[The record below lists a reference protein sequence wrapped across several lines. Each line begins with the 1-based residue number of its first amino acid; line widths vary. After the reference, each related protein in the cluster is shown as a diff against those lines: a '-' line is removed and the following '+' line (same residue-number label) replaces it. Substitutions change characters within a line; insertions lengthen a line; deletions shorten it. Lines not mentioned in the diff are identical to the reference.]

1 MRSDAL
7 AYSRA
12 ASVSLFGI
20 GAQLVLWLAL
30 LGYALFGRDGLAS
43 SAAWMTL
50 IGLPAWVGLLLTFHQ
65 HKLERLEDVEAEAFA
80 GSTAQQASVFQDA
93 DADLRMAAKRL
104 RWMHGFLLPAVSIVM
119 AAAFLIVGYLRFGV
133 ARELTD
139 PLTFLM
145 PASTGWAVAVGL
157 GVGVI
162 GFIFARFVAG
172 MAQQKTWV
180 SLRAGAVQAVGASLA
195 GLSLAVGQGV
205 AYLGSD
211 SVYKILLHAI
221 PVLMLIIGAEII
233 LNFVLNIYRPRR
245 AGEYPRPAFESRI
258 LGFVSA
264 PDRIAESI
272 SDAINYQFGWDVSAT
287 WFYQLL
293 SRSLVGLFSLA
304 LVLLWLLTS
313 LAVVQPD
320 ERGLVLRHGEIARAV
335 ESGLHLKRPWPLET
349 IETYPA
355 LHVNQITVGAE
366 SHADHDHASEAGA
379 FSIEPILWTESH
391 GEERLTV
398 IQPAVDVAA
407 GGEGDLSLL
416 VIEAVVQYEVENLE
430 AYMRLAADSLERD
443 DPDLTRRSLLE
454 AEANRV
460 LVRFASG
467 LSVSQIL
474 GPDRERLNEEF
485 EIRLR
490 AAYANL
496 GQTDPVSGAARGA
509 GVRILFAGIANAHP
523 PSSEGVASAFEQVVS
538 AEQERQAHI
547 ERAQT
552 DAINELAEVA
562 GDPALARRIDGLIQE
577 LQSLREAGADAGAII
592 AKEAE
597 IQSLLESAG
606 GDAAVLIA
614 SARAERWERHMQA
627 RGRAIRHNGRVE
639 LFRAA
644 PAPYLAQRYLAT
656 ISEAVAQARLF
667 VTALED
673 PSVRF
678 NFEELESNLADPF
691 TVNEARDF

>member
-1 MRSDAL
+1 MRADAL

-12 ASVSLFGI
+12 ASVCLFGI
-20 GAQLVLWLAL
+20 GAQIVLWLAL
-30 LGYALFGRDGLAS
+30 LGYGLFGRDPLAS
-43 SAAWMTL
+43 TAAWMTL

-65 HKLERLEDVEAEAFA
+65 HKLERLEDAEAEAFA

-104 RWMHGFLLPAVSIVM
+104 RWMHSILLPAVSVVM
-119 AAAFLIVGYLRFGV
+119 AVAFLLVGYLRFGA
-133 ARELTD
+133 ARDLTE
-139 PLTFLM
+139 PVSFQA
-145 PASTGWAVAVGL
+145 PPFTGWGVSVGLAVG
-157 GVGVI
+157 VV

-172 MAQQKTWV
+172 MAQQKTWAN
-180 SLRAGAVQAVGASLA
+180 LRAGAVQAVGASVVGLA
-195 GLSLAVGQGV
+195 LAVGQGV
-205 AYLGSD
+205 AYLNSD

-221 PVLMLIIGAEII
+221 PVLMLVIGAEIV

-245 AGEYPRPAFESRI
+245 AGEFPRPAFESRI

-293 SRSLVGLFSLA
+293 SRSVLGLCSLA

-349 IETYPA
+349 LETYPA
-355 LHVNQITVGAE
+355 LHVNQITVGADTH
-366 SHADHDHASEAGA
+366 SHDDDGGG
-379 FSIEPILWTESH
+379 FDVKPILWTEAH
-391 GEERLTV
+391 GTERLTV
-398 IQPAVDVAA
+398 IQPAADVTI
-407 GGEGDLSLL
+407 GGRGDLSLL
-416 VIEAVVQYEVENLE
+416 VIEAVVQYEIENLE
-430 AYMRLAADSLERD
+430 SYVRLAADAPLRD
-443 DPDLTRRSLLE
+443 DPDHTRRELLE

-474 GPDRERLNEEF
+474 GPDRERLNNEF
-485 EIRLR
+485 EVRLR

-496 GQTDPVSGAARGA
+496 GQTDPVSGAPRGA
-509 GVRILFAGIANAHP
+509 GVRILFAGFANAHP
-523 PSSEGVASAFEQVVS
+523 PSDELVAASFERVVS
-538 AEQERQAHI
+538 AEQERQAEI
-547 ERAQT
+547 ERAET
-552 DAINELAEVA
+552 GAIYALAEVA
-562 GDPALARRIDGLIQE
+562 GDPALARRIDALIRE
-577 LQSLREAGADAGAII
+577 LEDMRERGDASDAL
-592 AKEAE
+592 AAQEAE
-597 IQSLLESAG
+597 IQSLLETAG

-614 SARAERWERHMQA
+614 SARSERWQRHMLA
-627 RGRAIRHNGRVE
+627 RGRAVRHNGRVE

-644 PAPYLAQRYLAT
+644 PAPYIAQRYLAT
-656 ISEAVAQARLF
+656 ISDAVAQARLF
-667 VTALED
+667 VTALSD

>member
-1 MRSDAL
+1 MRADAL

-12 ASVSLFGI
+12 ANVSLFGI

-30 LGYALFGRDGLAS
+30 LAYGLFGRDPLAS

-65 HKLERLEDVEAEAFA
+65 HKLERLEDAEAEAYA
-80 GSTAQQASVFQDA
+80 GSTAQQASVFQEA
-93 DADLRMAAKRL
+93 DVDLRMAAKRL
-104 RWMHGFLLPAVSIVM
+104 RWMHAFLLPTISIVM
-119 AAAFLIVGYLRFGV
+119 AAAFLLVGYLRFSV
-133 ARELTD
+133 ARDYTD
-139 PLTFLM
+139 PVSFA
-145 PASTGWAVAVGL
+145 PPPHTGWGVAVGL
-157 GVGVI
+157 GVGVV
-162 GFIFARFVAG
+162 GFVFARFVAG
-172 MAQQKTWV
+172 MAQQRTWAN
-180 SLRAGAVQAVGASLA
+180 LRAGAVQAVGASLV
-195 GLSLAVGQGV
+195 GLSLAVAQGV
-205 AYLGSD
+205 EYLGSP
-211 SVYKILLHAI
+211 SVYKILIHAI
-221 PVLMLIIGAEII
+221 PVLMLVIGAEII

-293 SRSLVGLFSLA
+293 SRSVLGLCSLA

-320 ERGLVLRHGEIARAV
+320 ERGLILRHGEIARSI
-335 ESGLHLKRPWPLET
+335 ESGLHLKRPWPLESL
-349 IETYPA
+349 ETYPA

-366 SHADHDHASEAGA
+366 SHAHHDTGGQFIST
-379 FSIEPILWTESH
+379 EPILWTEAH

-398 IQPAVDVAA
+398 LQPAADVAA
-407 GGEGDLSLL
+407 GGRNGDLSLL
-416 VIEAVVQYEVENLE
+416 VIEAVVQYEVEDLE
-430 AYMRLAADSLERD
+430 AYMRLAADSMTRD
-443 DPDLTRRSLLE
+443 DPDRMRRHLLE

-460 LVRFASG
+460 LVRYASG
-467 LSVSQIL
+467 LSVSQLL
-474 GPDRERLNEEF
+474 GPERQRLNEEF
-485 EIRLR
+485 EARLR
-490 AAYANL
+490 AAFSRL
-496 GQTDPVSGAARGA
+496 GQSAEPGGAPRGA
-509 GVRILFAGIANAHP
+509 GVRILFAGFANAHP
-523 PSSEGVASAFEQVVS
+523 PSGEGVAAAFEGVVS
-538 AEQERQAHI
+538 AEQQRQAET
-547 ERAQT
+547 ERAET
-552 DAINELAEVA
+552 DAIDTLAEVA
-562 GDPALARRIDGLIQE
+562 GDPALARRIDDLIRE
-577 LQSLREAGADAGAII
+577 LEDMRENRASADAISAQ
-592 AKEAE
+592 EME
-597 IQSLLESAG
+597 IQNLLETAG

-644 PAPYLAQRYLAT
+644 PAPYIAQQYLSA
-656 ISEAVAQARLF
+656 ISEAVSDARLF
-667 VTALED
+667 ITALKD

>member
-1 MRSDAL
+1 MRADAL

-20 GAQLVLWLAL
+20 GAQIVLWLAL
-30 LGYALFGRDGLAS
+30 LGYGLFGRDALAS
-43 SAAWMTL
+43 TAAWMTL
-50 IGLPAWVGLLLTFHQ
+50 IGLPAWIGLLLTFHQ
-65 HKLERLEDVEAEAFA
+65 HKLERLEDAEAEAFA

-104 RWMHGFLLPAVSIVM
+104 RWMHAFLLPTVSIVM
-119 AAAFLIVGYLRFGV
+119 AIAFLVVGYLRFGT
-133 ARELTD
+133 ARTLTD
-139 PLTFLM
+139 PAIFRTPPF
-145 PASTGWAVAVGL
+145 TGWGVSLGLAVG
-157 GVGVI
+157 VV

-172 MAQQKTWV
+172 MAQQKTWAN
-180 SLRAGAVQAVGASLA
+180 LRAGAVQAVGASLA

-205 AYLGSD
+205 AYMATD
-211 SVYKILLHAI
+211 EVYKILLHAL

-293 SRSLVGLFSLA
+293 SRSVLGLFSLA

-349 IETYPA
+349 LETYPA
-355 LHVNQITVGAE
+355 LHVNQITVGAD
-366 SHADHDHASEAGA
+366 SHSHDDHAGG
-379 FSIEPILWTESH
+379 FDVKPILWTEAH
-391 GEERLTV
+391 GTERLTV
-398 IQPAVDVAA
+398 IQPAADVSI
-407 GGEGDLSLL
+407 GGRGDLSLL
-416 VIEAVVQYEVENLE
+416 VIEAVVQYEIENLE
-430 AYMRLAADSLERD
+430 SYVRLAADASLRD
-443 DPDLTRRSLLE
+443 DPDATRRQLLE

-474 GPDRERLNEEF
+474 GPDRERLNNEF
-485 EIRLR
+485 AVRLR
-490 AAYANL
+490 AAYAGL
-496 GQTDPVSGAARGA
+496 GQDDPVSGSPRGA
-509 GVRILFAGIANAHP
+509 GVRILFAGFANAHP
-523 PSSEGVASAFEQVVS
+523 PSDELVAASFERVVS
-538 AEQERQAHI
+538 AEQERQAEI
-547 ERAQT
+547 ERAET
-552 DAINELAEVA
+552 GAIYALAEVA
-562 GDPALARRIDGLIQE
+562 GDPALARRIDARIRE
-577 LQSLREAGADAGAII
+577 LEGMRERGADAAEI
-592 AKEAE
+592 AAQEAE
-597 IQSLLESAG
+597 IQTLLESAG

-614 SARAERWERHMQA
+614 SARSERWQRHMLA

-644 PAPYLAQRYLAT
+644 PGPYIAQRYLAT
-656 ISEAVAQARLF
+656 ISDAVAQARLF
-667 VTALED
+667 VTALSD

-678 NFEELESNLADPF
+678 NFEELESNLSDPF

>member
-1 MRSDAL
+1 MRADAL

-20 GAQLVLWLAL
+20 AAQIVLWLAL
-30 LGYALFGRDGLAS
+30 LGYALFGQDALAM

-65 HKLERLEDVEAEAFA
+65 HKLERLEDAEAEAYA

-104 RWMHGFLLPAVSIVM
+104 AWMHSFLLPAVSIVI
-119 AAAFLIVGYLRFGV
+119 AAAFLVIGYLRFAA
-133 ARELTD
+133 ARDITD
-139 PLTFLM
+139 PNTFEV
-145 PASTGWAVAVGL
+145 PIHTGWAVAIGL
-157 GVGVI
+157 AVGVI

-172 MAQQKTWV
+172 MAQQKTWAN
-180 SLRAGAVQAVGASLA
+180 LRAGAVYAVAASLA

-211 SVYKILLHAI
+211 AVYKILLHAL
-221 PVLMLIIGAEII
+221 PVLMLVIGAEIV

-293 SRSLVGLFSLA
+293 SRSVVGLFSLA
-304 LVLLWLLTS
+304 LALLWLLTS

-320 ERGLVLRHGEIARAV
+320 ERGLILRHGEIARAV

-349 IETYPA
+349 LETYPA
-355 LHVNQITVGAE
+355 LHVNQIVVGAE
-366 SHADHDHASEAGA
+366 AHTHGDNEDHAK
-379 FSIEPILWTESH
+379 PILWTESH
-391 GEERLTV
+391 GTERLT
-398 IQPAVDVAA
+398 ILQPSLDVDRA
-407 GGEGDLSLL
+407 EGDLSLL
-416 VIEAVVQYEVENLE
+416 VIEGVVQYEIDDLE
-430 AYMRLAADSLERD
+430 AYMRLAIDAPDRD
-443 DPDLTRRSLLE
+443 DPDRVRRMLLE
-454 AEANRV
+454 GEADRV
-460 LVRFASG
+460 LVRFVGG
-467 LSVSQIL
+467 LSVSQLL
-474 GPDRERLNEEF
+474 GPDRERLNQEF
-485 EIRLR
+485 ETRLR
-490 AAYANL
+490 AAFANL
-496 GQTDPVSGAARGA
+496 GQTDPDTGAARGA
-509 GVRILFAGIANAHP
+509 GVNILFAGFANAHP
-523 PSSEGVASAFEQVVS
+523 PSSDGVASSFERIVT
-538 AEQERQAHI
+538 AEQERQAAV

-552 DAINELAEVA
+552 DAIGALAEVA
-562 GDPALARRIDGLIQE
+562 GDPALARRIDALIGE
-577 LQSLREAGADAGAII
+577 LEDMRESGAAPEAIT
-592 AKEAE
+592 AQEAE
-597 IQSLLESAG
+597 IQEALETAG

-614 SARAERWERHMQA
+614 SARSERWERHMQA
-627 RGRAIRHNGRVE
+627 RGRAIRHNGRVD

-644 PAPYLAQRYLAT
+644 PAPYIAQRYLQT
-656 ISEAVAQARLF
+656 IARAVSDARL
-667 VTALED
+667 VITALQD

-691 TVNEARDF
+691 AVTEARDF